1 MQYCRS
7 SESVCRRHIIIPLVR
22 KNGDLYVKKI
32 SYNFFGIN
40 GSFSRA

>member
-1 MQYCRS
+1 MQCYLAAVYRLS
-7 SESVCRRHIIIPLVR
+7 YIIIPLVR

-32 SYNFFGIN
+32 SDDFFGIN